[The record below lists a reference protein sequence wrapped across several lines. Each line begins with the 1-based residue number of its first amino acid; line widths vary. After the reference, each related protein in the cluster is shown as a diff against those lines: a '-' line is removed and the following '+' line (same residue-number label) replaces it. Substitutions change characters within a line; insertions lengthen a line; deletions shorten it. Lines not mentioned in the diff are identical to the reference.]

1 MKEQHL
7 FYAPEF
13 RQNFRLPEDEAAH
26 ALRVLRMKEGDA
38 IWTTDGKGTFFH
50 GTITLAEAGKHAQC
64 SIDVREEQA
73 WQQPWAANIAL
84 AVAPTKNMDRMEWLA
99 EKATEI
105 GLNAFHFLDCANSER
120 KVLKTERIEKIV
132 VSAMKQSHKAL
143 KPAVHPLLRLR
154 DFIALKAKSPSS
166 STSSAKR
173 IPPWCWSAPKATSP
187 LKRYG
192 QPKPQVSEVFISAK
206 AACAPK
212 PLP

>member
-7 FYAPEF
+7 FYAPEL
-13 RQNFRLPEDEAAH
+13 RQTFRLPEDEAAH

-84 AVAPTKNMDRMEWLA
+84 AVAPTKSMDRMEWLA

-105 GLNAFHFLDCANSER
+105 GLNAFHFLDCANSEQKIKR
-120 KVLKTERIEKIV
+120 KFPVFQFCQNRS
-132 VSAMKQSHKAL
+132 VSK
-143 KPAVHPLLRLR
+143 
-154 DFIALKAKSPSS
+154 KS
-166 STSSAKR
+166 
-173 IPPWCWSAPKATSP
+173 W
-187 LKRYG
+187 
-192 QPKPQVSEVFISAK
+192 
-206 AACAPK
+206 
-212 PLP
+212 